1 MIDGL
6 REQVVSLACVRFG
19 LPPHL
24 GRGVDGLPPEETD
37 PLADA
42 LPASPD
48 PADLRRAFESAARLL
63 LKEARHADAELA
75 SRLSP
80 PIEELTRFGADPP

>member
-19 LPPHL
+19 LPSHQ
-24 GRGVDGLPPEETD
+24 GRGVDDLPTEETD
-37 PLADA
+37 LLTDA
-42 LPASPD
+42 LTVSPQ

-63 LKEARHADAELA
+63 LREAQHADAELA
-75 SRLSP
+75 SRLSS
-80 PIEELTRFGADPP
+80 PIEELMRFGAAPP